1 MTKLADFLSTKKI
14 DHRRLLVA
22 SKQIEALS
30 PVDRALRFAKIRTKK
45 STATDAQKELAKGK
59 GTSGKPVSTPL
70 LNRALEGKPIPGA
83 GKTRILRA
91 VNRVL
96 EQKKQSAAQLKDL
109 F

>member
-14 DHRRLLVA
+14 DHRRLLAA
-22 SKQIEALS
+22 SHQLEALS
-30 PVDRALRFAKIRTKK
+30 PSDRAIRFAKIRTKK
-45 STATDAQKELAKGK
+45 NEASDAQKELAKSK
-59 GTSGKPVSTPL
+59 GTSGKPVTTPL
-70 LNRALEGKPIPGA
+70 LNRALEGKSIPGA

-96 EQKKQSAAQLKDL
+96 EHKKQSAAQLKDL